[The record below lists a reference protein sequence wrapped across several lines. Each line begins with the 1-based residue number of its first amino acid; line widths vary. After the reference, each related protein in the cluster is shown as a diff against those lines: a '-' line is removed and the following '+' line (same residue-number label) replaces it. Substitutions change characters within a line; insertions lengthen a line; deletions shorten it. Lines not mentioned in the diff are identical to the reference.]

1 GRAAALTECG
11 GYSFRV
17 EGHSE
22 KSGEFGYKKLKNA
35 DELMAA
41 YRKLY
46 QQELIPSIEKGLSA
60 IVYTQLSDVESE
72 TNGLLTYDREVIK
85 LPVEEIAEIN
95 RRVTLEKPEQPK
107 ETGGEAAEE
116 KAAIRETEEEL
127 QDAAEDQGESES

>member
-1 GRAAALTECG
+1 
-11 GYSFRV
+11 
-17 EGHSE
+17 
-22 KSGEFGYKKLKNA
+22 
-35 DELMAA
+35 MAA

-46 QQELIPSIEKGLSA
+46 EQELIPSIEKGLSA
-60 IVYTQLSDVESE
+60 IVYTQLSDVEGE

-85 LPVEEIAEIN
+85 LPVEEIARIN

-116 KAAIRETEEEL
+116 KAAISETKEVL

>member
-1 GRAAALTECG
+1 
-11 GYSFRV
+11 
-17 EGHSE
+17 
-22 KSGEFGYKKLKNA
+22 
-35 DELMAA
+35 MAA

-60 IVYTQLSDVESE
+60 IVYTQLSDVEGE

-85 LPVEEIAEIN
+85 LPVEEIARIN

-116 KAAIRETEEEL
+116 KAATGEAEEEL
-127 QDAAEDQGESES
+127 REAAEDQGESES